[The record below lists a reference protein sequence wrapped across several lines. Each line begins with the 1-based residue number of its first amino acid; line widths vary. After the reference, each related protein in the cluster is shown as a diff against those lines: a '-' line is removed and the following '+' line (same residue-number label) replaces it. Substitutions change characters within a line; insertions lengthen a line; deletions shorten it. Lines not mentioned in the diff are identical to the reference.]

1 MQFLLVFLLVI
12 IPIWAVDD
20 CQVNL
25 RVLNVDGTPG
35 QYAVDSFKDEKG
47 VEFSTQFSGLRGLV
61 PCQLVSYSFVLKR
74 IGASDW
80 VRQITRVEGRMWAT
94 KAETWLTVSTDPAIY
109 VSPDGQQGG
118 FINSG
123 YPIGFRYWSGRV
135 LPLPRQALWIHM
147 RSVVPRGTSPGE
159 VEAEVDAA
167 GEFRIYKAVFE
178 GPYIVYVTNPQ
189 GEIVHTELIR
199 MKSKLPSEEFVISLP
214 AQPPSLRPVQ

>member
-1 MQFLLVFLLVI
+1 MQFLLLFLLVI
-12 IPIWAVDD
+12 IPVWADD

-35 QYAVDSFKDEKG
+35 LYAVDSFKDEKG
-47 VEFSTQFSGLRGLV
+47 VEFSKQFSGLRGPV

-74 IGASDW
+74 ISASDW
-80 VRQITRVEGRMWAT
+80 VRHITRVEGRMWAT

-109 VSPDGQQGG
+109 VSPDGQRGG
-118 FINSG
+118 FINSS
-123 YPIGFRYWSGRV
+123 YPMGFLYWKGRV
-135 LPLPRQALWIHM
+135 LPLPTEKLWIHM
-147 RSVVPRGTSPGE
+147 RSVVPTGTSPGE
-159 VEAEVDAA
+159 VEAELDDA

-189 GEIVHTELIR
+189 GEIIHSELIR
-199 MKSKLPSEEFVISLP
+199 MKSKLPAEEFVISLP